1 MRFESLKAVYKFPII
16 FSSATRSIE
25 FFLKKWGLTA
35 EEVAVNSFLQK
46 DIVQDYDCPGIDS
59 VHMFIIT
66 LQRNGQ
72 NCGSVT

>member
-66 LQRNGQ
+66 LERNGQ

>member
-1 MRFESLKAVYKFPII
+1 MRFESLKAVYKFLII

-35 EEVAVNSFLQK
+35 EEVAVNSFLQ
-46 DIVQDYDCPGIDS
+46 DIVQDYDCPGTDS

-66 LQRNGQ
+66 LERNGQ
-72 NCGSVT
+72 YCGSVTW